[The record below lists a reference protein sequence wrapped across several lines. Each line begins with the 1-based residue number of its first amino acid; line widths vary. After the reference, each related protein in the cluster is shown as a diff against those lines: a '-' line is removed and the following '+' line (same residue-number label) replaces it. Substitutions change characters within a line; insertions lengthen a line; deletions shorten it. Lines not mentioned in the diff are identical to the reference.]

1 MLLISKFKISGHSME
16 PFIKNKDTV
25 LVSGIIY
32 LFINPKVNDI
42 VAFRDKE
49 GKVLVKRIT
58 ESHNNDYFVEGD
70 NKKDSLDSKA
80 FGAILKRSILGKVI
94 YRF

>member
-1 MLLISKFKISGHSME
+1 MKM
-16 PFIKNKDTV
+16 TV
-25 LVSGIIY
+25 DLPGFASW
-32 LFINPKVNDI
+32 FINPKVNDI

-58 ESHNNDYFVEGD
+58 GSHNNNYFVEGD
-70 NKKDSLDSKA
+70 NKRDSLDSKA
-80 FGAILKRSILGKVI
+80 FGSILKRSILGKVI